1 MHHEQPEF
9 WETFLFYAEFVF
21 LGLFGIELVLKLYG
35 LGVRAYMRSSFNVFD
50 LVVIIGKEVFNRL
63 TDGHM
68 SVFFYENSKNSIS
81 LDYSIFEVILRSTK
95 SRSQTF
101 RTYSKLFNT

>member
-63 TDGHM
+63 TDFW
-68 SVFFYENSKNSIS
+68 SYERFFSTKTQYLSIIQ
-81 LDYSIFEVILRSTK
+81 YLRS
-95 SRSQTF
+95 F
-101 RTYSKLFNT
+101 

>member
-1 MHHEQPEF
+1 MNDLKILKVHHEQPEF

-63 TDGHM
+63 TDFW
-68 SVFFYENSKNSIS
+68 SNERFETQKLNIS
-81 LDYSIFEVILRSTK
+81 R
-95 SRSQTF
+95 
-101 RTYSKLFNT
+101 LFNI

>member
-1 MHHEQPEF
+1 MPTKMLRLTDLEILKVHHEQPEF

-50 LVVIIGKEVFNRL
+50 LVVIIGKRF
-63 TDGHM
+63 
-68 SVFFYENSKNSIS
+68 SI
-81 LDYSIFEVILRSTK
+81 D
-95 SRSQTF
+95 
-101 RTYSKLFNT
+101 

>member
-1 MHHEQPEF
+1 VHHEQPEF

-63 TDGHM
+63 TDFW
-68 SVFFYENSKNSIS
+68 SFKRFFGDETRKIQYLSIIQ
-81 LDYSIFEVILRSTK
+81 YLRS
-95 SRSQTF
+95 F
-101 RTYSKLFNT
+101 

>member
-1 MHHEQPEF
+1 MVKIGRF
-9 WETFLFYAEFVF
+9 ISIRITKKDTFGSSWETFLFYAEFVC

-63 TDGHM
+63 TDFW
-68 SVFFYENSKNSIS
+68 S
-81 LDYSIFEVILRSTK
+81 
-95 SRSQTF
+95 
-101 RTYSKLFNT
+101 

>member
-1 MHHEQPEF
+1 M
-9 WETFLFYAEFVF
+9 FYAEFVF

-63 TDGHM
+63 TDFW
-68 SVFFYENSKNSIS
+68 SYERFFLRKLKKLNIS
-81 LDYSIFEVILRSTK
+81 R
-95 SRSQTF
+95 
-101 RTYSKLFNT
+101 LFNI